1 MDGKVTDKYRADLEA
16 GTLAE
21 MPEPLAPMAKDI
33 HILVQAVFDESVLDS
48 MIDNGK
54 QTKIEKNELN
64 DNFYKKEFQTLWKQ
78 INHKYAYVVSFNS
91 SELVNK
97 AIEHINKELWVSEL
111 SYTVETGEQKSEM
124 DSNELNRGEA
134 FNSAK
139 TKTQKLNHSGISK
152 IKYDLIGKIASGS
165 NLTRKTITEI
175 LKGISVEKFACFK
188 KNPEEFIAKVI
199 RLVNEQKATMIVQDI
214 TYNTI
219 DGEYDSSI
227 FTAEKSSQSFEKA
240 FKATKHIQDYVFTD
254 GIAEKSIERT
264 FAEDL
269 DNASE
274 VCVYAKLPRSFKIPT
289 PVGSYSP
296 DWAIAFHAGTVK
308 HIFFV
313 AETKGTME
321 SLELR
326 PIEKAKISC
335 ARKLFNEI
343 STEKVRYHDVDNY
356 QNLLAIMDSIK

>member
-1 MDGKVTDKYRADLEA
+1 MTR
-16 GTLAE
+16 
-21 MPEPLAPMAKDI
+21 
-33 HILVQAVFDESVLDS
+33 VQPD
-48 MIDNGK
+48 
-54 QTKIEKNELN
+54 
-64 DNFYKKEFQTLWKQ
+64 
-78 INHKYAYVVSFNS
+78 
-91 SELVNK
+91 
-97 AIEHINKELWVSEL
+97 
-111 SYTVETGEQKSEM
+111 TV
-124 DSNELNRGEA
+124 A
-134 FNSAK
+134 
-139 TKTQKLNHSGISK
+139 
-152 IKYDLIGKIASGS
+152 
-165 NLTRKTITEI
+165 
-175 LKGISVEKFACFK
+175 
-188 KNPEEFIAKVI
+188 
-199 RLVNEQKATMIVQDI
+199 
-214 TYNTI
+214 
-219 DGEYDSSI
+219 
-227 FTAEKSSQSFEKA
+227 
-240 FKATKHIQDYVFTD
+240 
-254 GIAEKSIERT
+254 IERT

-296 DWAIAFHAGTVK
+296 DWAIAFYDGTVK

>member
-1 MDGKVTDKYRADLEA
+1 
-16 GTLAE
+16 
-21 MPEPLAPMAKDI
+21 
-33 HILVQAVFDESVLDS
+33 
-48 MIDNGK
+48 
-54 QTKIEKNELN
+54 
-64 DNFYKKEFQTLWKQ
+64 
-78 INHKYAYVVSFNS
+78 
-91 SELVNK
+91 
-97 AIEHINKELWVSEL
+97 
-111 SYTVETGEQKSEM
+111 M
-124 DSNELNRGEA
+124 DSNELSRGEA
-134 FNSAK
+134 FNRAK

-152 IKYDLIGKIASGS
+152 IKYDFIGKIASGS